1 MSTIKAQDFCKR
13 LISCATDYNTMY
25 VSGCFG
31 APLIPLTIERYIN
44 KNSYNKKIENLI
56 RKCAKDYDEHGK
68 ITFGFD
74 CVCLVKGI
82 LWGWYGNEKHIYG
95 GAVYKKN
102 DIPDFGVNS
111 LSTYCTGW
119 SNNFD
124 KIIPGEIVW
133 LSGHCGVYVGNG
145 NVVECTPKWD
155 NKVQIRKLS
164 DRKWTR
170 HGKLNFVN
178 YNNYTA
184 TDYLKCKRIFLGTYT
199 PSAEEFEKLDI
210 DGDGE
215 ITARDYL
222 MIKRIVN
229 GTFEIGS

>member
-1 MSTIKAQDFCKR
+1 MSAINAQNFCKR

-31 APLIPLTIERYIN
+31 APLIPSTIERYIN

-82 LWGWYGNEKHIYG
+82 LWGWYGNGKHIYG

-111 LSTYCTGW
+111 LYKYCTGW

-133 LSGHCGVYVGNG
+133 LLGHCGVYVGNG

-155 NKVQIRKLS
+155 NKVQIKKLS

-229 GTFEIGS
+229 GTFEKGS

>member
-1 MSTIKAQDFCKR
+1 MPAINAQDFCKR
-13 LISCATDYNTMY
+13 LINCATDYNTMY

-31 APLIPLTIERYIN
+31 APLIPSTIERYIN

-56 RKCAKDYDEHGK
+56 RKCAKDCDEHGK

-111 LSTYCTGW
+111 LSKYCTGW

-133 LSGHCGVYVGNG
+133 LSGHCGVYVGSG

-164 DRKWTR
+164 DRNWTR
-170 HGKLNFVN
+170 HGKLNFIN

-199 PSAEEFEKLDI
+199 PTAEEFEKLDI

-229 GTFEIGS
+229 GTFEKGS

>member
-1 MSTIKAQDFCKR
+1 MSAINAQDFCKR

-31 APLIPLTIERYIN
+31 APLISSTIERYIN

-111 LSTYCTGW
+111 LYKYCTGW

-124 KIIPGEIVW
+124 KIIPCEIVW
-133 LSGHCGVYVGNG
+133 LSGHCGIYVGNG

-164 DRKWTR
+164 DRNWKR
-170 HGKLNFVN
+170 HGKLNFIN

-229 GTFEIGS
+229 GTFEKGS